1 MTDKDWA
8 NMGVAGAKSLLGSIA
23 KSKKDKAD
31 RKRARAAEVRAAK
44 GAAGRSLSSFGSSV
58 MGMDTR
64 LKGGG
69 KVSFKDV
76 LKAKK
81 KMGY

>member
-1 MTDKDWA
+1 MTNYGLDEEQRHRDAIVK
-8 NMGVAGAKSLLGSIA
+8 NITEE
-23 KSKKDKAD
+23 
-31 RKRARAAEVRAAK
+31 RKRQREAEIRRA
-44 GAAGRSLSSFGSSV
+44 GQSAGRSLSDFGRGV
-58 MGMDTR
+58 MAMDTR
-64 LKGGG
+64 LKHGG